1 MLETMLDLSH
11 VLIFVAGAAGLAA
24 FTTMVAKFFT
34 VVDVRLPSLTGS
46 DKLVRAVVPV
56 AAGRGCRAT
65 VREERWNRRDS
76 TTSAAQ
82 HDHLA
87 HRSGRAA
94 AESGVRTGWAGGP
107 TCQRSE
113 IIGDDGRTWIG
124 QQREGL
130 IGRRQELWRDLEELA
145 SSSVPVNTSELQA
158 SRDRRERIADELDD
172 IDAHLADLNVD
183 ERNIASMEGR
193 E

>member
-34 VVDVRLPSLTGS
+34 VVDVRLPSLTG
-46 DKLVRAVVPV
+46 
-56 AAGRGCRAT
+56 
-65 VREERWNRRDS
+65 RDS